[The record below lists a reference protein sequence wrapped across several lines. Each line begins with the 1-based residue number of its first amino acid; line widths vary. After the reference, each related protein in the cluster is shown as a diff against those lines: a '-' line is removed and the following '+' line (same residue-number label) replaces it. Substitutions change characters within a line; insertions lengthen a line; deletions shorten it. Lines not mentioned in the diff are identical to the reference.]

1 MQLVKDGSLLSD
13 IVYDLQSK
21 VYRAVVFDVETGK
34 LLFESATNY
43 QVHTSVI
50 LPETRHL
57 LLGLFDGAIQ
67 LVDIDTGKCLHRIN
81 RAHLGSVHRIS
92 TTDDG
97 TVAMTTAGGLDSKD
111 RSIRFWNLDKD
122 RMELLTVFTP
132 DAKVSSMNIS
142 SDGFFVALELTDVVP
157 FVLLRENGGNRN
169 SKLQL
174 RTFDKFTCYSV
185 VDLSSFKILKS
196 VSQGGFEL

>member
-1 MQLVKDGSLLSD
+1 MKLVKDGSLLSD
-13 IVYDLQSK
+13 IVYDLRSK
-21 VYRAVVFDVETGK
+21 VYRAVVFDLETGK
-34 LLFESATNY
+34 LLFESETNH

-50 LPETRHL
+50 LPEARNL
-57 LLGLFDGAIQ
+57 LQGLLDGTIQ
-67 LVDIDTGKCLHRIN
+67 LDDIDTGECLHRIN
-81 RAHLGSVHRIS
+81 RAHLGSVHGIY

-111 RSIRFWNLDKD
+111 RSIRFWSLHKD

-142 SDGFFVALELTDVVP
+142 SDGVFVALELTDVVP
-157 FVLLRENGGNRN
+157 FVLLRESGGSRN

-174 RTFDKFTCYSV
+174 RTFHEFSCCSI
-185 VDLSSFKILKS
+185 VDLSNFKILKS
-196 VSQGGFEL
+196 VSQGGLQL